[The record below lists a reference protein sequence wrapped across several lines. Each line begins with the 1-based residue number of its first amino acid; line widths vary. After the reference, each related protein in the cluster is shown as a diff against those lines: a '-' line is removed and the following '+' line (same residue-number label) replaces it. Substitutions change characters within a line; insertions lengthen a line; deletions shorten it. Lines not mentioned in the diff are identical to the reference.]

1 MSFNLSFKDSKD
13 CSMFRGQAAKNS
25 IDEVQC
31 NSVHVQ
37 GLYKNL
43 KIRIFTIIHFFVVS
57 RLKSLILPL
66 SNHQKNK
73 VRKGFQKR
81 ILFLL
86 NLKCLILLL
95 TGNPNNDTDK
105 IQRTQ
110 ILVT

>member
-43 KIRIFTIIHFFVVS
+43 NIRIFTIIHFFVVS

-81 ILFLL
+81 ISEKDFIFAEFEVF
-86 NLKCLILLL
+86 NLASDWQ
-95 TGNPNNDTDK
+95 PE
-105 IQRTQ
+105 QRY
-110 ILVT
+110 